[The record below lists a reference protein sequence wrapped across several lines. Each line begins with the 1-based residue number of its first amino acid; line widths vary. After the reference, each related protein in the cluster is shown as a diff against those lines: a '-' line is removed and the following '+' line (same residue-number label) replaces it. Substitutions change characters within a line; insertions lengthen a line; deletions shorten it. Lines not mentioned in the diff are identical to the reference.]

1 MSFCS
6 SIGCSSGSGAMAS
19 VPYCYRPMRHDKLT
33 SLDERELNC
42 RRGEWRPIDT
52 GADTAQSTS
61 TSAPTATHMNGRIRP
76 RFIYLYLHVFPLR
89 ALPASW
95 FSSFLG
101 IRKKK
106 NKQAFS
112 HEATD
117 KARHHTASLFL
128 HSICNSSMQQ
138 HPALV
143 CYFCSKLKTLWYF
156 L

>member
-1 MSFCS
+1 MW
-6 SIGCSSGSGAMAS
+6 
-19 VPYCYRPMRHDKLT
+19 KLQLWLWLYGFT
-33 SLDERELNC
+33 SLLFPPHAAWQTDFTGWVRVGLQ
-42 RRGEWRPIDT
+42 EWECRPIDT
-52 GADTAQSTS
+52 GADTETSTS
-61 TSAPTATHMNGRIRP
+61 TSVPTATHMNGRIRP

-89 ALPASW
+89 TLPASC

-106 NKQAFS
+106 NIQEFS
-112 HEATD
+112 HEAPLPRRGITLPP
-117 KARHHTASLFL
+117 SLSL
-128 HSICNSSMQQ
+128 PTICNSSMQQ